1 MEYCVCQAT
10 GPHEL
15 QAVVSARIAEGWEP
29 IGGIAVDHTSPF
41 DTKAH
46 QAMIR
51 KPAPEPVAPVVC
63 QCVVCRSVN
72 GVKVRGRRFKNQVV
86 NLIPRKLT

>member
-1 MEYCVCQAT
+1 MDYCVCQAT

-51 KPAPEPVAPVVC
+51 RAPAPETTIIIEEQRC
-63 QCVVCRSVN
+63 WWCRMFT
-72 GVKVRGRRFKNQVV
+72 RRFRTVV
-86 NLIPRKLT
+86 TEPA